1 MLTKTTR
8 AGIQVLLYLSMEP
21 AGEPASPRSM
31 AGALGCSPTYLA
43 KVAGQLVRAGI
54 LRAHKG
60 AKGGVTLGRPT
71 ARITLLEIVQALQG
85 PVLADYCPTLKSPNG
100 VIQFNT
106 PTIYSGVKFENI
118 RLELKDGR
126 IHRATGSNE
135 RRLNEIL
142 DTDPGARYIGEFS
155 LGFNPYIENPMCD
168 ILFDEKIAGSLHF
181 TPGQAYEDCGNG
193 NKSAVHW
200 DMVLIQRPEWG
211 GGEVWFDGE
220 LIRKDGKFLPKDLR
234 GLNPENLRD

>member
-71 ARITLLEIVQALQG
+71 AGITLLEIVQALQG
-85 PVLADYCPTLKSPNG
+85 PVLADYCPTLKSPG
-100 VIQFNT
+100 LACRFHQAMFALHQATIETLSKWTLAELADVSDQTPRGASNT
-106 PTIYSGVKFENI
+106 MCILHPVLRAVAAPARK
-118 RLELKDGR
+118 RGR
-126 IHRATGSNE
+126 
-135 RRLNEIL
+135 
-142 DTDPGARYIGEFS
+142 GE
-155 LGFNPYIENPMCD
+155 
-168 ILFDEKIAGSLHF
+168 A
-181 TPGQAYEDCGNG
+181 
-193 NKSAVHW
+193 
-200 DMVLIQRPEWG
+200 
-211 GGEVWFDGE
+211 
-220 LIRKDGKFLPKDLR
+220 
-234 GLNPENLRD
+234 